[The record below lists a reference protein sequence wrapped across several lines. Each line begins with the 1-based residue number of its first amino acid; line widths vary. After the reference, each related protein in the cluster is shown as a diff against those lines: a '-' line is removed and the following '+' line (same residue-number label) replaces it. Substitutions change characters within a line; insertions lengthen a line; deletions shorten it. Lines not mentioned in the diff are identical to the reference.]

1 MQVFVISNPL
11 AGKRFKQGLRL
22 PEWITAD
29 AQRVMHRET
38 EHQGHGESLAK
49 EACQQGFDTI
59 IAAGGD
65 GTIHEILNG
74 VLSSQC
80 SGVRMAVLPLG
91 TANDYAYS
99 LAQRPRPQER
109 FTQRV
114 DIGAMD
120 CNGQR
125 RYFAN
130 VAGIGFPGRVA
141 ELARGMKRL
150 PARLR
155 YTLGILRCMGAS
167 YRTDPVQIDAQVPT
181 SYLMISAAI
190 GLREGSYPLTPHA
203 KLDDGLFDLLFV
215 GALRRRDIVRYFP
228 RMIRGD
234 IPTSDPRIT
243 TDRKSQIQIQSASAI
258 PLHLDGEDPWRTLRP
273 PTCGQEFRLDL
284 RVIPKAIVMELCGK
298 QGVER

>member
-1 MQVFVISNPL
+1 MKVFVISNPV
-11 AGKRFKQGLRL
+11 AGKRFQQGLRL
-22 PEWITAD
+22 PDWITSD
-29 AQRVMHRET
+29 AQQVIHRET
-38 EHQGHGESLAK
+38 EYQGHGESLAK

-74 VLSSQC
+74 VVSSQ
-80 SGVRMAVLPLG
+80 SSKVRMAIMPMG

-99 LAQRPRPQER
+99 LAQRPTHRER

-114 DIGAMD
+114 DIGALD

-155 YTLGILRCMGAS
+155 YTLAILRCMGAS
-167 YRTDPVQIDAQVPT
+167 YRTDPVRIDAQEPK

-203 KLDDGLFDLLFV
+203 KLDDGLFDLLLV

-243 TDRKSQIQIQSASAI
+243 TDRKSKIEIESAARI
-258 PLHLDGEDPWRTLRP
+258 PLHLDGEDPWRALRP
-273 PTCGQEFRLDL
+273 AALGQEFRLVL
-284 RVIPKAIVMELCGK
+284 SVIPRAIVMELCEKEGL
-298 QGVER
+298 ER